1 MDSVL
6 RAVGVYAFVLIL
18 VRLSGRRT
26 VGDVTLFDFV
36 LLLLVAEGTQQAL
49 LGDDFSVTN
58 GLLVV
63 ATLFTLDIGLSELK
77 QKFGALA
84 RIMEGT
90 SLIIIDDGRV
100 LEDRMRK
107 ARVGVD
113 DVMEQARKQ
122 QGIESL
128 DQIKFAVI
136 ERDGAISVIAR

>member
-1 MDSVL
+1 
-6 RAVGVYAFVLIL
+6 
-18 VRLSGRRT
+18 
-26 VGDVTLFDFV
+26 
-36 LLLLVAEGTQQAL
+36 
-49 LGDDFSVTN
+49 
-58 GLLVV
+58 
-63 ATLFTLDIGLSELK
+63 
-77 QKFGALA
+77 
-84 RIMEGT
+84 MEGT

>member
-6 RAVGVYAFVLIL
+6 HAVGVYAFVLIL

-122 QGIESL
+122 QGIELL